1 MDTIQLSWVLMAG
14 EIVAV
19 MFSLL
24 LLTKITKAH
33 PKTKLGDG
41 ITKQAKEPKII
52 ELEERI
58 SSLQDEIDKTR
69 LSYNKIQNELKDS
82 KRKESDSFV
91 MLLICENP

>member
-19 MFSLL
+19 IFSLL
-24 LLTKITKAH
+24 LLIKITKAR
-33 PKTKLGDG
+33 PETRLSDG
-41 ITKQAKEPKII
+41 IAKHAQEPKII

-82 KRKESDSFV
+82 KRKV
-91 MLLICENP
+91 